1 MTQAE
6 LESDHGFIL
15 NETPK
20 TEDPIIIKVIGVGG
34 GGSNAISHMY
44 SQGIPHISYALCN
57 TDRQALNSSPVPTK
71 VLIGPSVTKGLGAG
85 NDPVV
90 AREAA
95 EESVPEIKKL
105 LEDETQMVFITAGM
119 GGGTGTG
126 AAPVVAKVA
135 HEMGLLTIG
144 IVTIPFLLEGETK
157 ILKALKGVKEM
168 SKHVDALLVIN
179 NEILIEDFGM
189 LDFISAVAKAD
200 DTLSN
205 AAKSIAEIIY
215 SKGYINLDFRDVATT
230 LRNSGQAIISTGY
243 GEGEKRVTAAV
254 NDALNSPLLRHNDI
268 NSSSR
273 ILFNLYFSSKSK
285 TPLLMSEIDE
295 FKAFTRKI
303 SGLDMI
309 YGVAFDD
316 TLGDKVKVSILAAG
330 IKSEVLSED
339 DDDFEELKGKRYVD
353 EQDDERSPRSK
364 QPTDRELDTL
374 RNLYGGEKV
383 DIFKEHR
390 EAQNFIILTREQMEN
405 DRILELLETT
415 PAYNRGQNRAEAIRA
430 GQKNENPEDGL
441 FLFGESPSNDGKS
454 KDNDNSVISF

>member
-168 SKHVDALLVIN
+168 SKHVDAILVIN

-273 ILFNLYFSSKSK
+273 ILTYWQ
-285 TPLLMSEIDE
+285 ECE
-295 FKAFTRKI
+295 
-303 SGLDMI
+303 SG
-309 YGVAFDD
+309 
-316 TLGDKVKVSILAAG
+316 
-330 IKSEVLSED
+330 
-339 DDDFEELKGKRYVD
+339 
-353 EQDDERSPRSK
+353 
-364 QPTDRELDTL
+364 
-374 RNLYGGEKV
+374 
-383 DIFKEHR
+383 
-390 EAQNFIILTREQMEN
+390 
-405 DRILELLETT
+405 
-415 PAYNRGQNRAEAIRA
+415 
-430 GQKNENPEDGL
+430 
-441 FLFGESPSNDGKS
+441 
-454 KDNDNSVISF
+454 